1 MHQVSDLIP
10 VVKAHRL
17 ANVLL
22 HPLQK
27 FVAVVPRIVLIA
39 LERSGGPLA
48 IERVGEVGILDE
60 VFQRGAV
67 PLQLVGNPAQIV
79 AELGSVNA
87 FQHWESLLVSL
98 LRVDLN
104 HFFLIIIE
112 ITAAA

>member
-1 MHQVSDLIP
+1 MLQVSDLGP
-10 VVKAHRL
+10 VVKAHCL
-17 ANVLL
+17 ANVPL

-27 FVAVVPRIVLIA
+27 FVAGVPRKVLRA
-39 LERSGGPLA
+39 VERSGGPLA
-48 IERVGEVGILDE
+48 IESVGEVGMLDE

-87 FQHWESLLVSL
+87 FQQWESLLVSL

-104 HFFLIIIE
+104 HFF
-112 ITAAA
+112 